1 VNTLLIEQNNIRTAP
16 LYDSGLVH
24 MRDSYR
30 AAFGAE
36 ISFRPPRLVL
46 TMADADQITCAAG
59 IRTHDEGFF
68 SQHYLD
74 QPIHERLSLQT
85 GCNVQPHDVLEVGG
99 LACRSPFAIYPTLRT
114 VFQWG
119 QSQQIGWGIFTATRQ
134 IRRLLS
140 RAKITPILLSKAE
153 ATCVPHAS
161 QWGSYYEQDPWV
173 CAFRDP
179 AQVTGHDLT
188 TARAV

>member
-1 VNTLLIEQNNIRTAP
+1 MNSLLIEQNNIRTAP
-16 LYDSGLVH
+16 LYETGLVH
-24 MRDSYR
+24 MSDSYR

-46 TMADADQITCAAG
+46 TIADAHHITCAAG
-59 IRTHDEGFF
+59 IRTHAEGLF

-85 GCNVQPHDVLEVGG
+85 GCNVQPNDILEVGG
-99 LACRSPFAIYPTLRT
+99 LACSSPFAIYPNLRT

-119 QSQQIGWGIFTATRQ
+119 RSQQIGWGIFTATRQ

-140 RAKITPILLSKAE
+140 RAKIIPIVICKAE
-153 ATCVPHAS
+153 AARVPHAT

-179 AQVTGHDLT
+179 AQVAGHELT

>member
-1 VNTLLIEQNNIRTAP
+1 VNTILVEQNNIRTAQ
-16 LYDSGLVH
+16 LYESGLLH
-24 MRDSYR
+24 MRYSCRD
-30 AAFGAE
+30 AFGAE

-46 TMADADQITCAAG
+46 TMADVDRITCAVG
-59 IRTHDEGFF
+59 IRNQAEGFL
-68 SQHYLD
+68 SQHYFD

-99 LACRSPFAIYPTLRT
+99 LACQSPFAIYPTLRK

-140 RAKITPILLSKAE
+140 RAKITPILLSKAD
-153 ATCVPHAS
+153 AARMPHSA
-161 QWGSYYEQDPWV
+161 QWGNYYEQDPWV

-179 AQVTGHDLT
+179 AQKVGNDLA